1 MLAKMFGHLWKVFM
15 LTDTIS
21 VLQRLQDEPGTHLLH
36 ELIQAASLL
45 FACRGEAGAVG
56 LQLQLVADMHTHP
69 VAQPQ

>member
-1 MLAKMFGHLWKVFM
+1 MLAKMFGHLWKVFV
-15 LTDTIS
+15 LTDTMS

-56 LQLQLVADMHTHP
+56 PQLQLVADMHTHP